1 VSDVEIDEEDEFEDI
16 EQVLFQGPMYGR
28 EADLKKNPRLVQAG
42 LIPVK
47 KLITDGLSRRAH
59 TIVVEPKGP
68 RQVVRYTI
76 DGIAYPAGVLPGKLG
91 IAVIQMV
98 KLLAGLDVQ
107 SRVTEQSG
115 GILAEFDEQQYRL
128 LVETTPVRGAVE
140 RLRIRV
146 SNVKDSFNA
155 PGDIDFP
162 EDLRAQVRD
171 MTEDATGII
180 LSCGPPESGVTSL
193 SMVVMHC
200 VDSYL
205 YSVYNVAD
213 LGDQSLMNV
222 SEVDAEEGADLEIKL
237 DRIIRQ
243 EGDAVY
249 VGQVNDPK
257 EAQLL
262 FDYSEKLCFIGEI
275 DSKTPAEAVKQLIDW
290 VGVDKVLANLKGVIC
305 QKLIRRLCDDC
316 KQAFRPAPRLL
327 KQLRLPPETTVLYR
341 APQPPDPDDED
352 APTVEEL
359 CADCNGVPYHGRAA
373 VYEFFEM
380 TEPMREV
387 IVEGGNA
394 IAIRKQ
400 MAEEKQ
406 RMLQQDALR
415 LVVNGTTSL
424 EELRRAFGG
433 GGKGRPRGGGRG
445 RPSGGGK
452 GRPSKRR
459 PRPQ

>member
-1 VSDVEIDEEDEFEDI
+1 MSDDEVGEEDEFEDI

-68 RQVVRYTI
+68 RQVIRYTI

-91 IAVIQMV
+91 VAVIQMV

-107 SRVTEQSG
+107 SRVTQQNG

-146 SNVKDSFNA
+146 SNVKESFIA
-155 PGDIDFP
+155 PSDVDLP
-162 EDLRAQVRD
+162 ADLRAKIRE
-171 MTEDATGII
+171 MTEDATGIV
-180 LSCGPPESGVTSL
+180 LACGLPESGVTSL

-205 YSVYNVAD
+205 YSVFNVAD
-213 LGDQSLMNV
+213 LGDHSLMNV
-222 SEVDAEEGADLEIKL
+222 SEVDAGEGADLELKL
-237 DRIIRQ
+237 DRVIRQ

-249 VGQVNDPK
+249 VGPVNDPRQ
-257 EAQLL
+257 AQLL
-262 FDYSEKLCFIGEI
+262 FDYSEKLCFIGEM

-290 VGVDKVLANLKGVIC
+290 VGVDKVLANLKGIIC

-316 KQAFRPAPRLL
+316 KQAFRPDPRLL

-341 APQPPDPDDED
+341 APKPPAEDDED

-373 VYEFFEM
+373 VYELFEM

-387 IVEGGNA
+387 IAEGGNV

-400 MAEEKQ
+400 MMEEKQ

-415 LVVNGTTSL
+415 LVLNGTTSL
-424 EELRRAFGG
+424 EELRRAFAGPAKR
-433 GGKGRPRGGGRG
+433 GKGRPR
-445 RPSGGGK
+445 
-452 GRPSKRR
+452 KRR

>member
-1 VSDVEIDEEDEFEDI
+1 VSDDEVEEEEFEDI

-47 KLITDGLSRRAH
+47 QLISDGLSRRAH

-68 RQVVRYTI
+68 RQVVRYTV
-76 DGIAYPAGVLPGKLG
+76 DGIAYPAGVLPGKRG

-107 SRVTEQSG
+107 SRVEKQTG
-115 GILAEFDEQQYRL
+115 GILAEFDEQQYHL

-146 SNVKDSFNA
+146 SNVKDSFIM
-155 PGDIDFP
+155 PGDVDLP
-162 EDLRAQVRD
+162 EDLRAKFRE

-180 LSCGPPESGVTSL
+180 LSCGMPESGVTSL
-193 SMVVMHC
+193 SMVAMHC

-205 YSVYNVAD
+205 YSVFNVAD

-222 SEVDAEEGADLEIKL
+222 AEVDAGEGADLELKL
-237 DRIIRQ
+237 DRVIRQ

-249 VGQVNDPK
+249 VGKVNDPK
-257 EAQLL
+257 QAQLL

-275 DSKTPAEAVKQLIDW
+275 DARTPAEAVKQLIDW

-316 KQAFRPAPRLL
+316 KQAFRPDPKLL

-341 APQPPDPDDED
+341 APKPPEDDDED
-352 APTVEEL
+352 APSVEEL
-359 CADCNGVPYHGRAA
+359 CADCNGVPYHGRTA

-380 TEPMREV
+380 TTPMREV
-387 IVEGGNA
+387 VAEGGNV

-400 MAEEKQ
+400 MAAEKQ

-424 EELRRAFGG
+424 EELRRVFASPK
-433 GGKGRPRGGGRG
+433 GKRKPRPG
-445 RPSGGGK
+445 
-452 GRPSKRR
+452 KRR